1 MNHANKPSRIPLTR
15 TEQKCLA
22 YVAEGW
28 NDEQIGKAL
37 VLSRSEVESVL
48 TITVSKLG
56 VENRAAAVAKA
67 ARLGLF
73 DNSINISPDR
83 FGGDYSRSS

>member
-1 MNHANKPSRIPLTR
+1 MNHADTTSRIPLTR

-22 YVAEGW
+22 HVAEGW

-37 VLSRSEVESVL
+37 VLSKSEVESVL
-48 TITVSKLG
+48 AITLNKLG

-67 ARLGLF
+67 SRLGLF
-73 DNSINISPDR
+73 GSSITFDPYR
-83 FGGDYSRSS
+83 VGDGYNRSS